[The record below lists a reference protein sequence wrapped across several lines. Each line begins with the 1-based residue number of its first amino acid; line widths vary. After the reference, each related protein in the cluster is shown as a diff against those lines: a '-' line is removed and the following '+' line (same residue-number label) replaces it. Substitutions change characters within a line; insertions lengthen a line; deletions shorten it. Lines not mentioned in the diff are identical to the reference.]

1 MRLLSVKASAGSGK
15 TFRLANRYIALL
27 FRDNPINILAITFTN
42 KAANEMR
49 EKIIKHLNILD
60 DAMLDMISKENINKK
75 DIINK
80 QDELIKKFLTNDINI
95 TTIDSFINKIL
106 RKFSYLS
113 GVKSNFDIGD
123 IDKNT
128 IFEIFLDS
136 LSNNELKE
144 LAEIGKKEDKFI
156 SLIDLFEELYKKD
169 KELLNIKI
177 KNVKKPDETKA
188 KEAFK
193 RLREYILNSPVSS
206 NKAKE
211 QVNVDFV
218 NIPYTTWFTKDSLK
232 EYKYFKKKDLY
243 KEWFEDV
250 LYELKSYFKDYFLY
264 KEVEFFKTLFDF
276 YKKYKEIKWK
286 IKKEQNLLDF
296 KDVEHLVYDLLKGI
310 DKEFLYFRL
319 DSKLNH
325 ILIDE
330 FQDTSITQ
338 WEIFEPLVDEIASG
352 VGREEFRSF
361 FYVGDV
367 KQSIYRFRGGRR
379 ELFDIV
385 AKKYKKYGLSTQE
398 LKVNYRSSKNIVEFV
413 NKQFNLNEDCNRSDL
428 GYVEVDLINKE
439 NVLEKIDEKIEF
451 LKSKG
456 VSEKNIAVLVYKNE
470 DILSIAEF
478 LTSKNKKVVTAKKAK
493 VISMPSAKAIIS
505 LMRYLNNKN
514 LKIEKLNFLS
524 LTNQKWQE
532 DIDFGIK
539 IDRPILMIREIMK
552 KYNLEDEASLKLLY
566 HSNKYDTLK
575 EFVEE
580 IDNYEEELPISEF
593 EGVVIMTIHKSKGLE
608 FDNVIVVDRISKK
621 KNNKSN
627 ILFYYEDAKLKDIKL
642 KFKNREVIDK
652 EYAFIL
658 EKEKDLEKED
668 DKNVEYVAYTRAKD
682 GLIILKNEK
691 DSAFVTNLEP
701 QIIGEVI
708 PSKTIKEEKITKK
721 EIKLKNYGVQEL
733 EIKESEYKSN
743 DYKAIYLGEAI
754 HYMYECEDIEAV
766 RNIYGD
772 FCDINKVK
780 ELYENTK
787 DLLPKGKKEI
797 PYIKDKNVRRIDLLS
812 EEDIIT
818 IIDYKTVKPKDERGY
833 INQVKRYIE
842 DIKELTN
849 KEVVG
854 KIFYVEDKK
863 FRDIK

>member
-1 MRLLSVKASAGSGK
+1 MKRLLSVKASAGSGK

-27 FRDNPINILAITFTN
+27 FKDNPINILAITFTN

-60 DAMLDMISKENINKK
+60 NAILNMISKEGINKQ

-80 QDELIKKFLTNDINI
+80 QEELIKKFLTSDINI

-106 RKFSYLS
+106 RKFSYLA
-113 GVKSNFDIGD
+113 GVRSNFEIGK
-123 IDKNT
+123 IDKDT
-128 IFEIFLDS
+128 IFEIFLDN
-136 LSNNELKE
+136 LNDRELEK
-144 LAEIGKKEDKFI
+144 LVEIGKKEDKFI
-156 SLIDLFEELYKKD
+156 SLVNLFEELYEKD

-177 KNVKKPDETKA
+177 KDVKNPNDTKA

-193 RLREYILNSPVSS
+193 RLKEYILNSPNSS
-206 NKAKE
+206 SRAIK
-211 QVNVDFV
+211 QVDIDFLE
-218 NIPYTTWFTKDSLK
+218 IPYTTWFAKNSLK
-232 EYKYFKKKDLY
+232 EYQYFKKKTLY
-243 KEWFEDV
+243 KDWFEDV
-250 LYELKSYFKDYFLY
+250 LDELKSYFKDYFLY
-264 KEVEFFKTLFDF
+264 KEAEFFKALFYF
-276 YKKYKEIKWK
+276 YEKYKKIKWK

-296 KDVEHLVYDLLKGI
+296 KDVEHLVYDLLEGI

-367 KQSIYRFRGGRR
+367 KQSIYRFRGGKR

-385 AKKYKKYGLSTQE
+385 AKKYKKYGLDTQE

-413 NKQFNLNEDCNRSDL
+413 NKQFNLNEECNRNDL
-428 GYVEVDLINKE
+428 GYVEIDLMNRE

-456 VSEKNIAVLVYKNE
+456 VSEKNIAILVYKNE
-470 DILSIAEF
+470 DILNVAEF

-493 VISMPSAKAIIS
+493 VVSMPSAKAIIS
-505 LMRYLNNKN
+505 LMKYLNNEN

-524 LTNQKWQE
+524 LTNQKWQD
-532 DIDFGIK
+532 DIDLK
-539 IDRPILMIREIMK
+539 IQINRPVVMIREIMK

-593 EGVVIMTIHKSKGLE
+593 EGIVIMTIHKSKGLE

-621 KNNKSN
+621 NNKSSN

-642 KFKNREVIDK
+642 KFKNREIVDK
-652 EYAFIL
+652 EYSFIL
-658 EKEKDLEKED
+658 KKEEELKKED
-668 DKNVEYVAYTRAKD
+668 DKNIEYVAYTRAKD

-691 DSAFVTNLEP
+691 ESAFVTNLKP
-701 QIIGEVI
+701 QVIGEVI
-708 PSKTIKEEKITKK
+708 PSKNNKEEKVIKK
-721 EIKLKNYGVQEL
+721 EIKLQNYGTQEL
-733 EIKESEYKSN
+733 EIKEDEYKPN

-754 HYMYECEDIEAV
+754 HYMYECEDIEAI

-772 FCDINKVK
+772 FCDVDKVK
-780 ELYENTK
+780 KLYEDTK

-818 IIDYKTVKPKDERGY
+818 IIDYKTIKPIDERGY
-833 INQVKRYIE
+833 IRQVKRYIE

-849 KEVVG
+849 KKVVG
-854 KIFYVEDKK
+854 KIFYVEEKE
-863 FRDIK
+863 FRDI